1 MTHGGCGTGNE
12 GHMVE
17 FQCVMI
23 LPLVTQ
29 LKALSFVSI
38 TALLTSDWI
47 SDHNPRHS
55 TSRVYLRSSS
65 QYSENRR
72 VYPLDPC

>member
-1 MTHGGCGTGNE
+1 MME
-12 GHMVE
+12 L
-17 FQCVMI
+17 QCVMI

-47 SDHNPRHS
+47 PDHDPRHS
-55 TSRVYLRSSS
+55 TSP
-65 QYSENRR
+65 
-72 VYPLDPC
+72 VYPRSTE